1 MTTATG
7 PTTTPTTDGTT
18 TGDDVALD
26 TTYVDRSYRGGWR
39 IIARKEFA
47 DHVCSIRFLILLVL
61 VSLAGLAAV
70 HSASGPI
77 RDAADSATQTP
88 SVFLLLFTLSPER
101 VPAFHEFLGILGP
114 LLGIAFGFDAIN
126 GERAQGTLPRL
137 VAQPIHRDEVING
150 KFAAGISAIALAL
163 GCVIAIVSGYG
174 AIRLGIGP
182 TSGDVIRILAFYV
195 VAIVYIS
202 LWLALALVLS
212 VASRRAATAALAAI
226 AIWLVLTLF
235 AGLIAGVVADSLRS
249 VPSDAT
255 TENVLDNARLE
266 LAVRRLS
273 PDQLYKEAT
282 GVLLNPARQS
292 TGILVLDEADLAL
305 PTTLPLDQSL
315 SLAWWQLVTL
325 VAGTVVLF
333 AAAYVTFMRQEVRA

>member
-1 MTTATG
+1 MTAAD
-7 PTTTPTTDGTT
+7 PTTTQAMTSAPDGSADQRR
-18 TGDDVALD
+18 GD
-26 TTYVDRSYRGGWR
+26 TTYRAGWR
-39 IIARKEFA
+39 IVARKEFA
-47 DHVCSIRFLILLVL
+47 DHVSSVRFVILLVL

-77 RDAADSATQTP
+77 RDAADTATQTP

-137 VAQPIHRDEVING
+137 VAQPIHRDEIING
-150 KFAAGISAIALAL
+150 KFAAGIGAISLALAS
-163 GCVIAIVSGYG
+163 VIAVVSAYG
-174 AIRLGIGP
+174 AFRLGIGP
-182 TSGDVIRILAFYV
+182 TQEDLVRIFAFYA
-195 VAIVYIS
+195 VATVYIA
-202 LWLALALVLS
+202 LWLALSVLLS

-235 AGLIAGVVADSLRS
+235 AGLIAGVVADSLKDAP
-249 VPSDAT
+249 VAAT
-255 TENVLDNARLE
+255 TEEVLANARLE
-266 LAVRRLS
+266 LNVRRLS

-292 TGILVLDEADLAL
+292 TGIVMIEQGDLAL
-305 PTTLPLDQSL
+305 PSTLPIDQSL
-315 SLAWWQLVTL
+315 ILAWWQLIAL
-325 VAGTVVLF
+325 VASTVVLF

>member
-1 MTTATG
+1 MDTVDSTTHVTNSGPG
-7 PTTTPTTDGTT
+7 PTSGHVVDTPKFR
-18 TGDDVALD
+18 A
-26 TTYVDRSYRGGWR
+26 GWR
-39 IIARKEFA
+39 IVARKEFA
-47 DHVCSIRFLILLVL
+47 DHVNSVRFVILLAL

-137 VAQPIHRDEVING
+137 VAQPIHRDEIING
-150 KFAAGISAIALAL
+150 KFAAGIGAIALAL
-163 GCVIAIVSGYG
+163 ASVITVVSAYG

-182 TSGDVIRILAFYV
+182 TQGELVRILAFYA
-195 VAIVYIS
+195 VAVVYIA
-202 LWLALALVLS
+202 LWLALSLLLS
-212 VASRRAATAALAAI
+212 VVCRRAATAALAAI
-226 AIWLVLTLF
+226 GIWLVLTLF
-235 AGLIAGVVADSLRS
+235 AGLIAGVVADTFRD
-249 VPSDAT
+249 VPADAT
-255 TENVLDNARLE
+255 PEDVLANARLE
-266 LAVRRLS
+266 LTVRRLS

-292 TGILVLDEADLAL
+292 TGILVLEQNDLAL

-315 SLAWWQLVTL
+315 ILAWWQLISL

>member
-1 MTTATG
+1 MTTTASTSNPATSE
-7 PTTTPTTDGTT
+7 TSI
-18 TGDDVALD
+18 GDDVAVD
-26 TTYVDRSYRGGWR
+26 THHVEMNYRGGWR

-47 DHVCSIRFLILLVL
+47 DHVRSVRFVILLVL

-137 VAQPIHRDEVING
+137 VAQPIHRDEIING
-150 KFAAGISAIALAL
+150 KFAAGIGAIALAL

-182 TSGDVIRILAFYV
+182 TSSDLVRILAFYV

-202 LWLALALVLS
+202 LWLALALLLS

-235 AGLIAGVVADSLRS
+235 AGLIAGVVADSVHS
-249 VPSDAT
+249 VPADAT
-255 TENVLDNARLE
+255 TEDVLDNARLE

-282 GVLLNPARQS
+282 GVLLNPSRQS

-305 PTTLPLDQSL
+305 PSTLPLDQSL
-315 SLAWWQLVTL
+315 ILAWWQLVSL

-333 AAAYVTFMRQEVRA
+333 AGAYVMFMRQEVRA

>member
-1 MTTATG
+1 MG
-7 PTTTPTTDGTT
+7 
-18 TGDDVALD
+18 
-26 TTYVDRSYRGGWR
+26 R
-39 IIARKEFA
+39 
-47 DHVCSIRFLILLVL
+47 
-61 VSLAGLAAV
+61 
-70 HSASGPI
+70 
-77 RDAADSATQTP
+77 SATPPTRRRRRLP
-88 SVFLLLFTLSPER
+88 SSCSCSRCRPSAC
-101 VPAFHEFLGILGP
+101 PAFHEFLGILGP

-137 VAQPIHRDEVING
+137 VAQPIHRDEIING
-150 KFAAGISAIALAL
+150 KFVAGIGAIALAL

-174 AIRLGIGP
+174 AIRLGVGP
-182 TSGDVIRILAFYV
+182 TSGDLVRILAFYV

-202 LWLALALVLS
+202 LWLSLALLLS
-212 VASRRAATAALAAI
+212 VVSRRAATAALAAI

-235 AGLIAGVVADSLRS
+235 AGLIAGVVADSARS
-249 VPSDAT
+249 VPADGT
-255 TENVLDNARLE
+255 TEDVLDNARLE

-282 GVLLNPARQS
+282 GVLLNPSRQS

-315 SLAWWQLVTL
+315 ILAWWQLVSL

-333 AAAYVTFMRQEVRA
+333 AGAYVMFMRQEVRA

>member
-1 MTTATG
+1 MAATDSTRTHATTSRPDAT
-7 PTTTPTTDGTT
+7 PDRQV
-18 TGDDVALD
+18 DDTKFRA
-26 TTYVDRSYRGGWR
+26 GWR
-39 IIARKEFA
+39 IVARKEFA
-47 DHVCSIRFLILLVL
+47 DNVCSMRFAILLAL

-88 SVFLLLFTLSPER
+88 SVFLLLFTLSPQR

-137 VAQPIHRDEVING
+137 VAQPIHRDEIVNG
-150 KFAAGISAIALAL
+150 KFAAGIGAIALAL
-163 GCVIAIVSGYG
+163 ASVIAVVSAYG
-174 AIRLGIGP
+174 SIRLGIGP
-182 TSGDVIRILAFYV
+182 TQGDLVRIFAFYALAV
-195 VAIVYIS
+195 VYIA
-202 LWLALALVLS
+202 LWLALSLLLS

-235 AGLIAGVVADSLRS
+235 AGLIAGVVADSFRD
-249 VPSDAT
+249 VPPDAT
-255 TENVLDNARLE
+255 TEDVLANARLE
-266 LAVRRLS
+266 LNVRRLS

-282 GVLLNPARQS
+282 SVLLNPARQS
-292 TGILVLDEADLAL
+292 TGILVVEQGDRAL
-305 PTTLPLDQSL
+305 PSTLPLDQSL
-315 SLAWWQLVTL
+315 ILAWWQLISL

>member
-1 MTTATG
+1 MVPTSSTPTATTDSSSV
-7 PTTTPTTDGTT
+7 PTPDH
-18 TGDDVALD
+18 DIIRFRA
-26 TTYVDRSYRGGWR
+26 GWR
-39 IIARKEFA
+39 IVARKEFA
-47 DHVCSIRFLILLVL
+47 DHVHSVRFVILLVL
-61 VSLAGLAAV
+61 VALAGLAAV

-114 LLGIAFGFDAIN
+114 LLGIAFGFDAVN

-137 VAQPIHRDEVING
+137 VAQPIHRDEIING

-163 GCVIAIVSGYG
+163 ASVIALVSAYG

-182 TSGDVIRILAFYV
+182 TQSDLVRIFAFYA
-195 VAIVYIS
+195 VAVVYIA
-202 LWLALALVLS
+202 LWLALSLLLS
-212 VASRRAATAALAAI
+212 VVSRRASTAALAAI

-235 AGLIAGVVADSLRS
+235 AGLIAGVVADTFRD
-249 VPSDAT
+249 VPADAT
-255 TENVLDNARLE
+255 SEDVLANARLE
-266 LAVRRLS
+266 LTVRRLS

-282 GVLLNPARQS
+282 GVLLNPTRQS
-292 TGILVLDEADLAL
+292 TGILVLEQNDLAL
-305 PTTLPLDQSL
+305 PSTLPLDQSL
-315 SLAWWQLVTL
+315 ILAWWQLISL
-325 VAGTVVLF
+325 VAGAVVLF